1 MKAFLMNVAK
11 AIKVCFLWLFSVIED
26 ITTIFREGGKGTPL
40 SSRRIF
46 ASTFVVAALVS
57 LFKALSLLTSVGG
70 GVLMVLL
77 LFVPAALCI
86 IAAIFFSYFA
96 SLSDIQ
102 NTLEEVK
109 DFLSKT
115 KS

>member
-11 AIKVCFLWLFSVIED
+11 ATKVCFLWLFSVIED

-46 ASTFVVAALVS
+46 AATFVVAALVS
-57 LFKALSLLTSVGG
+57 LFKAFSLLTSFGS
-70 GVLMVLL
+70 VLIALL

>member
-1 MKAFLMNVAK
+1 MKEFFTNVSK
-11 AIKVCFLWLFSVIED
+11 AIKVCFLWLLSVIED

-46 ASTFVVAALVS
+46 AATFVVAALVS
-57 LFKALSLLTSVGG
+57 LFKALSLLTSFGD
-70 GVLMVLL
+70 VLMALL
-77 LFVPAALCI
+77 LFVPAALCV

-96 SLSDIQ
+96 SLSDIKDA
-102 NTLEEVK
+102 LEEVK